1 MITMFN
7 TPIVTTARSI
17 KSFLQRLEA
26 NDLIS
31 LGQSLYHSVLLRDSG
46 KNFIRK
52 RLNGEVY
59 KFVPNL
65 AVSADTYEP
74 HIVAWLKKWLKAG
87 DTFWDIGANWGWIS
101 LPAARIV
108 STSGRVIAVEPSPSN
123 AAWLKRH
130 TVLNQCESIVNV
142 LEAAVCEQ
150 QGGSVNFSLLNDGRS
165 PSNSLMFSSSVNG
178 ESPEVSQQIS
188 VPAISLDGLLAE
200 QGRSPKLVKIDV
212 EGAELK
218 VLKGAT
224 KLLSSDTAPIL
235 VLAVHPFW
243 QATPED
249 CQEIV
254 NLLKGAGY
262 RILNRNGSSVEA
274 LEYDEYLCLPHNL

>member
-1 MITMFN
+1 MLD

-17 KSFLQRLEA
+17 KSFLKRLKA
-26 NDLIS
+26 DNLIS
-31 LGQSLYHSVLLRDSG
+31 LGRSFYYSVFLRDTGS
-46 KNFIRK
+46 NFIRK
-52 RLNGEVY
+52 RLNSEVY
-59 KFVPNL
+59 KLVPDL
-65 AVSADTYEP
+65 ALSRDTYEP
-74 HIVAWLKKWLKAG
+74 DIVAWLNQWLKAG
-87 DTFWDIGANWGWIS
+87 DSFWDIGANWGLIS
-101 LPAARIV
+101 LPAAQIV
-108 STSGRVIAVEPSPSN
+108 GTSGRVIAVEPSASN
-123 AAWLKRH
+123 LAWLKRH
-130 TVLNQCESIVNV
+130 IALNQCENIVTV
-142 LEAAVCEQ
+142 VEAAVCEQ
-150 QGGSVNFSLLNDGRS
+150 HGGSVSFSLLNDGRS

-178 ESPEVSQQIS
+178 EAPEVSQQIS
-188 VPAISLDGLLAE
+188 VPAISLDSLLAE

-224 KLLSSDTAPIL
+224 KLLNSNTAPIL

-274 LEYDEYLCLPHNL
+274 LEYDEYLCLPPNS